1 MGVMQM
7 RPSYPSLW
15 EEGIERRGQH
25 VLWYSAS
32 ACYCVSDNG
41 RVDPNCPKCFGK
53 GFTYAPA
60 TSTRRIIRSVAKG
73 KAVNDLSSVGVN
85 IKQVYGVFLKADQ
98 KIELTSFTTS
108 SITPVTPIKKGV
120 QFTLDYEHNL
130 LSTYIGECTYLG
142 KGIIEVPIKLIN
154 NQNYFAGHLVEV
166 ASLVNMTSGKSVK
179 IEGVWANKILT
190 SSVVYPGDELTIA
203 CQYVQALKFLI
214 TSINPKTKV
223 DNNMILQKADAM
235 MSFPGTYHIGRGDVI
250 VLQMAEMKETIIGYN
265 EGTSY
270 TFPFQ
275 SVSRILRV
283 EDKYGE
289 ITDYSLVR
297 DNEIIWNGRRPERFS
312 CSFMYHPTFAVLED
326 LPSVRY
332 SENKIWPKRVFL
344 KKFGCFTHSSK
355 VLQIQDANAADQG
368 ILDDPSE
375 YEEQGGLI

>member
-1 MGVMQM
+1 M
-7 RPSYPSLW
+7 
-15 EEGIERRGQH
+15 
-25 VLWYSAS
+25 
-32 ACYCVSDNG
+32 
-41 RVDPNCPKCFGK
+41 
-53 GFTYAPA
+53 
-60 TSTRRIIRSVAKG
+60 
-73 KAVNDLSSVGVN
+73 
-85 IKQVYGVFLKADQ
+85 
-98 KIELTSFTTS
+98 
-108 SITPVTPIKKGV
+108 
-120 QFTLDYEHNL
+120 
-130 LSTYIGECTYLG
+130 
-142 KGIIEVPIKLIN
+142 
-154 NQNYFAGHLVEV
+154 EV

>member
-142 KGIIEVPIKLIN
+142 K
-154 NQNYFAGHLVEV
+154 
-166 ASLVNMTSGKSVK
+166 
-179 IEGVWANKILT
+179 
-190 SSVVYPGDELTIA
+190 
-203 CQYVQALKFLI
+203 
-214 TSINPKTKV
+214 
-223 DNNMILQKADAM
+223 
-235 MSFPGTYHIGRGDVI
+235 
-250 VLQMAEMKETIIGYN
+250 
-265 EGTSY
+265 
-270 TFPFQ
+270 
-275 SVSRILRV
+275 
-283 EDKYGE
+283 
-289 ITDYSLVR
+289 
-297 DNEIIWNGRRPERFS
+297 
-312 CSFMYHPTFAVLED
+312 
-326 LPSVRY
+326 
-332 SENKIWPKRVFL
+332 
-344 KKFGCFTHSSK
+344 
-355 VLQIQDANAADQG
+355 
-368 ILDDPSE
+368 
-375 YEEQGGLI
+375 